1 MPGSS
6 HTRNPMISAFDLFK
20 IGIGP
25 SSSHTVG
32 PMVAARRFRARTLR
46 LPGLA
51 RIQAEIFGSLAWTG
65 RGHGTDAAIFLGLL
79 GHEPQSVDPDAVA
92 GYVADLGTGK
102 RLAPGGPAFDPGAD
116 LAFNFTD
123 VLPLHTNALR
133 FRALDAAGAILDT
146 ETYYSVGGGFVVT
159 EAEAAPGAEAA
170 CPRPYA
176 SAAGLLALCA
186 QDGLTIAQV

>member
-1 MPGSS
+1 
-6 HTRNPMISAFDLFK
+6 MISAFDLFK

-92 GYVADLGTGK
+92 GYVADLVAGK
-102 RLAPGGPAFDPGAD
+102 RLA
-116 LAFNFTD
+116 
-123 VLPLHTNALR
+123 
-133 FRALDAAGAILDT
+133 
-146 ETYYSVGGGFVVT
+146 
-159 EAEAAPGAEAA
+159 
-170 CPRPYA
+170 
-176 SAAGLLALCA
+176 
-186 QDGLTIAQV
+186 